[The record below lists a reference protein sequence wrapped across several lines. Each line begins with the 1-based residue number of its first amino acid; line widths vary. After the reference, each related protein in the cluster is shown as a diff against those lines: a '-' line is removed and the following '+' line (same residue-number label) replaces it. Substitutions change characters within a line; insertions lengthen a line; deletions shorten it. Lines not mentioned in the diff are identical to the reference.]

1 MTQQSQ
7 PSARIVLSEDD
18 SLGTIRV
25 DLDVFMD
32 FQMRLDRDLDL
43 LVSNWAHAAA
53 PNASRSGLKRK
64 ISPKL

>member
-18 SLGTIRV
+18 SLGKIRV
-25 DLDVFMD
+25 DLDVFLD
-32 FQMRLDRDLDL
+32 FDLRLDRDLEI

-53 PNASRSGLKRK
+53 PNASRSGIKRK
-64 ISPKL
+64 VSPKF